1 MTLLASSV
9 DFILKKQQKAQKP
22 LAIIIA
28 GHNGS
33 GKSTMWRRT
42 LSNQFQIPLI
52 NADRMMLS
60 ILPEANSDG
69 ALEIWAQQIRD
80 QNVGWMKVAQ
90 DGVQSFV
97 GHAMRA
103 QVPFAMETVF
113 SHWVEQLDGSV
124 SSKLDMIRD
133 MQAAGY
139 FVVVFFVGLTNVA
152 VSVARVKGRVAEK
165 GHDVP
170 SNKLIER
177 FPRTQK
183 AIAAAI
189 QIADASIL
197 VDNSRS
203 KREAFTVCQLRLAK
217 CIFFDR
223 RGLLADAGTELEVSP
238 AIREWLDIVSP
249 MASI

>member
-1 MTLLASSV
+1 LTNLSKAV
-9 DFILKKQQKAQKP
+9 DFVLNNVAQSGKP

-42 LSNQFQIPLI
+42 LSSRFQLPLI

-60 ILPEANSDG
+60 ILPEPNSQG
-69 ALEIWAQQIRD
+69 ALEGWAQNLRD
-80 QNVGWMKVAQ
+80 TNQGWMKVSQ

-103 QVPFAMETVF
+103 KVPFAMETVF
-113 SHWVEQLDGSV
+113 SHWVERADGTV
-124 SSKLDMIRD
+124 SSKLDMIYN

-152 VSVARVKGRVAEK
+152 ISVGRVRGRVAEN

-170 SNKLIER
+170 FNKLQER

-183 AIAAAI
+183 AVRAATNV
-189 QIADASIL
+189 ADAAIL

-203 KREAFTVCQLRLAK
+203 KSEAFTVCHMKLAAEVIYDVRDLTK
-217 CIFFDR
+217 P
-223 RGLLADAGTELEVSP
+223 VSP

-249 MASI
+249 AVMI